1 MNEMTVIMSLK
12 RKQRINILNDKKIF
26 VLIPLLIVLIILSDY
41 PLTSVGLGLIPRL
54 VTRFCY
60 NSPDPSTVSVSK
72 LILMNELI
80 TLKLLA
86 F

>member
-1 MNEMTVIMSLK
+1 MNEMTVIMSSK

-60 NSPDPSTVSVSK
+60 NSPDPTTVSVSK
-72 LILMNELI
+72 FILIN
-80 TLKLLA
+80 
-86 F
+86 